1 MRPNKFKVPNTWEDH
16 AFMISTQPTFSLLF
30 STYILK
36 AFNIENLA
44 PIEEGTAHLAFQE
57 FCPGFPENTAFA
69 PSRVPEKKICFIG
82 LLQGRTSFKPWRV
95 SISGQKSTLTILIPW
110 FSALPSLY
118 RSLILLCVVANWSAR
133 FSVAVNPLRLA
144 RHCQILLIYQ
154 PAEDQSLCVYNAM
167 DTYAFMV
174 FGNSSIIAPSCTKSR
189 CLDFEISKEV

>member
-1 MRPNKFKVPNTWEDH
+1 MQTNLPPFRCRP
-16 AFMISTQPTFSLLF
+16 FSLPGVLPWF
-30 STYILK
+30 PWEHSIYSSSPRE
-36 AFNIENLA
+36 ENM
-44 PIEEGTAHLAFQE
+44 F
-57 FCPGFPENTAFA
+57 FF
-69 PSRVPEKKICFIG
+69 G
-82 LLQGRTSFKPWRV
+82 LLQERTNFKPWRV

-118 RSLILLCVVANWSAR
+118 RSLILLCVVANWRAR

-154 PAEDQSLCVYNAM
+154 PAEDQSLCVYSAM